1 MPKGNTALVAV
12 EGTTYHFDKLYGYA
26 VPDEMEKSARPGAR
40 VVVPFG
46 RGNKK
51 MRGIIAQTCV
61 GEQKGL
67 KKLFCVLDDQPL
79 IRPELIELAAW
90 IKAQTFCTLYE
101 ALKLMLPAGIGLNI
115 TKVYSLNAEVPREEF
130 ERLTED
136 EKALCGLLGKGGMD
150 FSRLCSQLGLKNDT
164 AMPDDL
170 VSRGLLV
177 CEDAVSSVSGE
188 TTVRL
193 VRPLIN
199 GAQAQELLNGKTLTD
214 KQKAAFRAALA
225 ADEASVKEICYYSGV
240 TPGVVNALAAKGAV
254 GFFRKPLTHDPLL
267 SLKGE
272 IEKAEKAEKAVLSPA
287 QEKVY
292 GELLRLYEQKQ
303 AAAALLCGVTGSGKT
318 QVFMKLIGRAR
329 SQGAGV
335 IVLVPEIA
343 LTPQAVANY
352 HSHFGRDVAVL
363 HSGLSDG
370 ERLDE
375 WRRIYSG
382 GAGIVVGTRSAVF
395 APVKDL
401 GLIIIDEEQEHTY
414 KSETSPRYHARD
426 AARYRCAKTG
436 SLMLLASATPS
447 VESYSAALS
456 GRYKLL
462 KLTERYGGAQ
472 LPRVITVDM
481 KKELARGNDGPISS
495 QLLGELKTNLARGEQ
510 SILLLNRRGFSTFVY
525 CADCGRVMT
534 CPNCS
539 LSLTYHAANGRL
551 MCHFCGYSAD
561 APETCPDCGGHMRYS
576 GRGTQRA
583 QSALAELLPQARVL
597 RMDTDT
603 TSGRNSHGKLL
614 QKFGAGKYDILL
626 GTQMVAKGLDFPNV
640 TLVGVLSADQSL
652 YADDFRAAERTFSLI
667 TQVVGRSGRGSLSG
681 RAVIQTGTPDNEVI
695 KLASRQDYEAF
706 FSEELSFRRSLEYP
720 PFCDICEI
728 GFSGADEQQVRAC
741 AQSFASRLRAELG
754 GQKDFPSRLLGPSPA
769 SVYKADNR
777 YRYRIILKCVNN
789 KAARGLVSRLLCEFG
804 GSADFRKTAV
814 FADMDPL
821 ELL

>member
-287 QEKVY
+287 QEKAY
-292 GELLRLYEQKQ
+292 GELLALYRKDS
-303 AAAALLCGVTGSGKT
+303 ASAALLYGVTGSGKT
-318 QVFMKLIGRAR
+318 QVFMELIERAVED
-329 SQGAGV
+329 GKGV

-343 LTPQAVANY
+343 LTPQAVRSY
-352 HSHFGRDVAVL
+352 YSRFGNDVAVL
-363 HSGLSDG
+363 HSGLTAG

-375 WRRIYSG
+375 WKRIYSG
-382 GAGIVVGTRSAVF
+382 EASIVVGTRSAVF
-395 APVKDL
+395 APVRSL
-401 GLIIIDEEQEHTY
+401 GLIIVDEEQEYTY
-414 KSETSPRYHARD
+414 KSEISPRYHARD
-426 AARYRCAKTG
+426 VARYRCAKTG
-436 SLMLLASATPS
+436 SLLVLASATPS
-447 VESYSAALS
+447 VESFSAAMS
-456 GRYKLL
+456 GRYSLVRL
-462 KLTERYGGAQ
+462 DERYGGAS
-472 LPRVITVDM
+472 LPQVITVDM
-481 KKELARGNDGPISS
+481 KKELARGNDGPISER
-495 QLLGELKTNLARGEQ
+495 LLDELKANLERGEQ
-510 SILLLNRRGFSTFVY
+510 SILLLNRRGCNTFVY
-525 CADCGRVMT
+525 CADCGQVMT

-539 LSLTYHAANGRL
+539 LSLTFHSANGRL
-551 MCHFCGYSAD
+551 MCHFCGHSEK
-561 APETCPDCGGHMRYS
+561 APEKCPVCGGHLRYS
-576 GRGTQRA
+576 GEGTQRA
-583 QSALAELLPQARVL
+583 ERSLEELLPQARLL
-597 RMDTDT
+597 RMDADT
-603 TSGRNSHGKLL
+603 TSGRNAHEKMLAA
-614 QKFGAGKYDILL
+614 FGRGEYDIML

-667 TQVVGRSGRGSLSG
+667 TQVVGRSGRGALSG

-695 KLASRQDYEAF
+695 RLASCQDYDAF
-706 FSEELSFRRSLEYP
+706 FAKESKFRRTLSYP
-720 PFCDICEI
+720 PYCDICQI
-728 GFSGADEQQVRAC
+728 GFSGADEAAVRRA
-741 AQSFASRLRAELG
+741 AADFFRRLAAVTRAKSL
-754 GQKDFPSRLLGPSPA
+754 PSQLMGPSPA
-769 SVYKADNR
+769 SFYKADGR
-777 YRYRIILKCVNN
+777 YRYRIVMKCRNDKHTRALV
-789 KAARGLVSRLLCEFG
+789 AGLLTEFG
-804 GSADFRKTAV
+804 AKSGTKRTAV
-814 FADMDPL
+814 FADMNPL

>member
-1 MPKGNTALVAV
+1 VQGIA
-12 EGTTYHFDKLYGYA
+12 YHIDKPYGYA
-26 VPDEMEKSARPGAR
+26 VPSGPGRQPAPGAR
-40 VVVPFG
+40 VIVPFG
-46 RGNKK
+46 RSNRRTG
-51 MRGIIAQTCV
+51 GIILSLSPEPAP
-61 GEQKGL
+61 KGYKSIL
-67 KKLFCVLDDQPL
+67 SVLDDPPL
-79 IRPELIELAAW
+79 IKPELIGLAVW
-90 IKAQTFCTLYE
+90 LKSQTFCTLYD
-101 ALKLMLPAGIGLNI
+101 ALRLMLPAGLSVSVEKEYAVSADAPQEEIAALTGPEAEAVSLLAGGGL
-115 TKVYSLNAEVPREEF
+115 TK
-130 ERLTED
+130 
-136 EKALCGLLGKGGMD
+136 K
-150 FSRLCSQLGLKNDT
+150 RLCSRLG
-164 AMPDDL
+164 PDAGASLPDELVRRGILTVTDSVRSSYNEALVRVVKLL
-170 VSRGLLV
+170 VSP
-177 CEDAVSSVSGE
+177 GE
-188 TTVRL
+188 LSALMGGR
-193 VRPLIN
+193 
-199 GAQAQELLNGKTLTD
+199 ELTD
-214 KQKAAFRAALA
+214 KQKKVLA
-225 ADEASVKEICYYSGV
+225 AVTQRGARTVREICYYTGV
-240 TPGVVNALAAKGAV
+240 TKSVIDTLVRRGIAGYAAERLERSPLGESGGADAGPV
-254 GFFRKPLTHDPLL
+254 
-267 SLKGE
+267 E
-272 IEKAEKAEKAVLSPA
+272 LSPA